1 MKRTTI
7 LPSLIALSLLGLGAS
22 IVACDP
28 STRRGDVANPG
39 QEDQSQDDT
48 ASDDTLPSGSTDED
62 GDGYAAGEDCDDTD
76 PGAWPGAEEIPYD
89 GIDQDCDGYDLTDL
103 DGDGWDAEEAGGED
117 CDDEDPAFS
126 PDAEEIPY
134 DGIDQDCD
142 GYDLTDLDGDGYDS
156 DEVGGSDCN
165 DDDSSV
171 NPYAEEDCDGS
182 SDYDCDGDV
191 GYDDD
196 DCCSLSC
203 SCSGGSL
210 SAGLSCGTSSMSCS
224 YSYDSYG
231 RPSYISCSYSNG
243 TSFGCSVNW
252 NSLGQASGTCTTS
265 YGGGD
270 SCSFSC

>member
-76 PGAWPGAEEIPYD
+76 PGAWPG
-89 GIDQDCDGYDLTDL
+89 
-103 DGDGWDAEEAGGED
+103 
-117 CDDEDPAFS
+117 
-126 PDAEEIPY
+126 AEEIPY